1 MDFYIRPIEIKDA
14 KDIHELRRMV
24 GVFEN
29 ILGIPSE
36 QLKKS
41 ENFISNIDNNQHHF
55 VAITKLDNG
64 KEMVIGSAG
73 LTAFQN
79 RRRHSG
85 AMAIMVHRDYQ
96 SKGVGRALMKE
107 VINMADNWLM
117 LVRIELTVFEDNE
130 RAIHLYEKFGFR
142 IEGTKLLATIKNG
155 KYIDEIMMGR
165 INPNL
170 RR

>member
-1 MDFYIRPIEIKDA
+1 MDFYIRPIDIKDA
-14 KDIHELRRMV
+14 RDIHGLRCME

-41 ENFISNIDNNQHHF
+41 ENFISNIDNNHHQF
-55 VAITKLDNG
+55 VAVIKNKSG
-64 KEMVIGSAG
+64 EEKVIGSAG
-73 LTAFQN
+73 LTVFQN

-85 AMAIMVHRDYQ
+85 AIGIMVHRDYQ
-96 SKGVGRALMKE
+96 NNGVGSALMKSI
-107 VINMADNWLM
+107 VDMADNWLM
-117 LVRIELTVFEDNE
+117 IVRLELTVFEDNE

-142 IEGTKLLATIKNG
+142 IEGTKLLATIRNG

-170 RR
+170 RI

>member
-1 MDFYIRPIEIKDA
+1 MDFYIRPIDIKDA
-14 KDIHELRRMV
+14 KGIHELRRME

-41 ENFISNIDNNQHHF
+41 ENFIANIDNNQHNF
-55 VAITKLDNG
+55 VAVAKLDNG
-64 KEMVIGSAG
+64 EEKVVGSAA
-73 LTAFQN
+73 LTVFQN

-85 AMAIMVHRDYQ
+85 ALGIMVHKDYQ
-96 SKGVGRALMKE
+96 NKGIGSALMKAI
-107 VINMADNWLM
+107 VDMADKWLM
-117 LVRIELTVFEDNE
+117 LVRLELTVFEDNE

-142 IEGTKLLATIKNG
+142 IEGTKLLATIRNG

-165 INPNL
+165 INPTFK
-170 RR
+170 R